1 MTEKNV
7 DELKKKVLE
16 LRYTIDKKDGEI
28 EKYQRALR
36 VAGDDIVKMKE
47 RCSACQLIYSCIR
60 ENKTDLDCKMIFIK
74 GWKEKAGIE

>member
-1 MTEKNV
+1 MEKNV

-36 VAGDDIVKMKE
+36 VAGDDIVEMTE
-47 RCSACQLIYSCIR
+47 RCSACQLIYSCTR
-60 ENKTDLDCKMIFIK
+60 GNKTDLDCKRTFIK